1 MRQKMYV
8 FSIIA
13 LLFSFSL
20 AVNIA
25 LAHDEEATSTDE
37 IVINVNAD
45 DLGINNPKVLPDSP
59 WYGLK
64 KFWEGVIDTFTF
76 NPITKAENNLTR
88 ASERLIEM
96 QELIENGKINDA
108 DKVIAQY
115 EKRIDSIRDRIEKL
129 TDIHS
134 DKAEKFLDKF
144 AEHQIKHRLILEK
157 IQESSAKPEEISAV
171 KDKALSAL
179 SEALAKTDNEELQA
193 RLEKAI
199 SKIEDGDLKEF
210 KNLEVLKALE
220 DRVPEQARPAIL
232 RAQENAL
239 KRLRGDIEEL
249 QPVQSERIEKMLEK
263 SRGDESHYIEIL
275 NELKDNGDLPD
286 GVIKELPLIK
296 MRLEERKTEREQKM
310 RDNSDEPEEMNETED
325 SHDDSSDDADDSMDR

>member
-1 MRQKMYV
+1 M
-8 FSIIA
+8 
-13 LLFSFSL
+13 
-20 AVNIA
+20 
-25 LAHDEEATSTDE
+25 
-37 IVINVNAD
+37 
-45 DLGINNPKVLPDSP
+45 
-59 WYGLK
+59 
-64 KFWEGVIDTFTF
+64 
-76 NPITKAENNLTR
+76 
-88 ASERLIEM
+88 
-96 QELIENGKINDA
+96 
-108 DKVIAQY
+108 
-115 EKRIDSIRDRIEKL
+115 
-129 TDIHS
+129 
-134 DKAEKFLDKF
+134 
-144 AEHQIKHRLILEK
+144 
-157 IQESSAKPEEISAV
+157 